1 MLLPSISRKALGMR
15 LPSQQLFLHVR
26 LKCDRPRASEVL
38 TSYLQQC
45 NEPPWT
51 SYFVK
56 YKSVQDDQWGLSHFN
71 WTVGKSN
78 YHILRTGCFP
88 YIKYH
93 CSKRPV
99 QDLSL
104 ENLFMRVI
112 KIANLCIPCLMY
124 GLAATQLIRH
134 TETVQTHLGP
144 VDIYFLYP
152 EDKGSPY

>member
-1 MLLPSISRKALGMR
+1 MLLSSTPGKALIIR
-15 LPSQQLFLHVR
+15 LSSHRLTHHVHS
-26 LKCDRPRASEVL
+26 KCDKPRASEVL
-38 TSYLQQC
+38 TCYLQQC

-78 YHILRTGCFP
+78 YHILRTGCYP

-93 CSKRPV
+93 CSRRPI

-104 ENLFMRVI
+104 ENLFMRII

-144 VDIYFLYP
+144 VAIYFLYP
-152 EDKGSPY
+152 EDKGSLY

>member
-1 MLLPSISRKALGMR
+1 MLLSSTPGRALITR
-15 LPSQQLFLHVR
+15 LSSHR
-26 LKCDRPRASEVL
+26 LIHHIRSKCDQPRASEVL
-38 TSYLQQC
+38 TCYLKQC

-78 YHILRTGCFP
+78 YHVLRTGCFP

-104 ENLFMRVI
+104 ENLFMRII
-112 KIANLCIPCLMY
+112 KIANLCKQPTKLN
-124 GLAATQLIRH
+124 LQLF
-134 TETVQTHLGP
+134 T
-144 VDIYFLYP
+144 IYN
-152 EDKGSPY
+152 